1 MVSEYPIS
9 EFPISETIDAGYT
22 AENTFTFSAT
32 VSVQRTAV
40 GDLGDLLQLE
50 QTLNYFVS
58 PHLRQTVNLKQ
69 YVNYVLG
76 LNTNNTHLLT
86 INQLVT
92 YQHIKN
98 RTAINALYFFQET
111 DYKKSIH
118 SIIQSL
124 VFADIVD
131 VSQRKLLWQLSQTL
145 VFTQELNTIGLHTGN
160 TLEFEQTATTN
171 MKFFVITHELNFT
184 ELLRPVRRQ
193 LTPLF
198 VQQFAL
204 TQTVRSNI
212 QAYGASNS
220 FIFTDTA
227 VNHWVYGAVSDTLTF
242 AAGITKV
249 FPIRE
254 YLADVLTLTDSMRE
268 NLLFESK
275 EQELIFSQELDLRRS
290 FYVDLCQCL
299 YLDDTLA
306 RLRSYSVS
314 QSFSFT
320 YTVGQPLHQT
330 LLFSQSVVHNGI
342 TLCCKDSY
350 IPDKASGTKFAMTQ
364 AVGLKRVYNRTFT
377 PSFTLRQTVIYRRS

>member
-69 YVNYVLG
+69 YVNFVLG
-76 LNTNNTHLLT
+76 LTTNNTHLLT

-98 RTAINALYFFQET
+98 RTAINDLYFFQET

-118 SIIQSL
+118 SIIQEL
-124 VFADIVD
+124 VFSDIVD

-198 VQQFAL
+198 VQQFSL

-220 FIFTDTA
+220 FIFTDTV

-242 AAGITKV
+242 TTGITKV

-254 YLADVLTLTDSMRE
+254 YLADVLILTETMRE
-268 NLLFESK
+268 NLLFDSAD
-275 EQELIFSQELDLRRS
+275 QTLTFSEDLALRRS
-290 FYVDLCQCL
+290 FYVDICQCL

-330 LLFSQSVVHNGI
+330 LAFTQTVVHNGVAI
-342 TLCCKDSY
+342 CCKDSY
-350 IPDKASGTKFAMTQ
+350 IPDKSSGTKFAMTQ
-364 AVGLKRVYNRTFT
+364 AVGLLRVYNRTFT
-377 PSFTLRQTVIYRRS
+377 PSLTLRQTVLYRRG